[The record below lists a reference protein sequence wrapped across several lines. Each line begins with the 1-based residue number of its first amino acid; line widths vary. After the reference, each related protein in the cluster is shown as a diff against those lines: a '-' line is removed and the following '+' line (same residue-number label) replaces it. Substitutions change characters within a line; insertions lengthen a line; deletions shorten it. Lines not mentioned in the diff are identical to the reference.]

1 MIDGLECGK
10 VSVNSPGFPYPGLP
24 EGGKKASGYG
34 RDLGPES
41 LDGYLHSKT
50 VIFERS

>member
-10 VSVNSPGFPYPGLP
+10 Q
-24 EGGKKASGYG
+24 ASGFG

-41 LDGYLHSKT
+41 LDGYLHSKA
-50 VIFERS
+50 VIFEQS

>member
-1 MIDGLECGK
+1 MVDGLECGK

-41 LDGYLHSKT
+41 LDGYLHSKA
-50 VIFERS
+50 VIYEQS